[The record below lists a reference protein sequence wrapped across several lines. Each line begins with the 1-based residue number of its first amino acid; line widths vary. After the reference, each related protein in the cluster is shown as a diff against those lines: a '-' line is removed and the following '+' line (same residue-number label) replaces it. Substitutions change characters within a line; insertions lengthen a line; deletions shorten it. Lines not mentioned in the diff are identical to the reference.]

1 MLYYITFL
9 ISSLLS
15 EYFDYIDY
23 YPAKNSTFLL
33 LICNFVSKGPL
44 FVSSNKQY
52 YFYLLLPEI
61 HKNQT
66 STKMLDFNQK

>member
-44 FVSSNKQY
+44 FVDSDSGGY
-52 YFYLLLPEI
+52 R
-61 HKNQT
+61 
-66 STKMLDFNQK
+66 S